1 MTAKKLEK
9 VALCLAGGG
18 ITGAM
23 YEVGVLAALEEHF
36 EDFQASDFGV
46 ILGAS
51 SGAPVATAIAGGIG
65 ATRLYRALLD
75 PADDFF
81 PMKRE
86 HLLRVDLRELRR
98 VWSSTLGALRRFAGS
113 VASNPLRKSNWQEI
127 DRLWDSLPA
136 GVFTTDA
143 FEEFFFQFLTRRGLP
158 KSFRD
163 YERKLMLVAHDL
175 DGGERVVFGVGG
187 DIDHVPVAKAVAA
200 SLATPMLFA
209 PVRID
214 GRDFIAGAPGE
225 TGHVDI
231 AVEQGCELVVV
242 INAMVPVRTDPTTNA
257 VPTGHGPKGRVRDK
271 GLLWVYNQSWRLMTE
286 ARLERGLAAFRA
298 ANPGVDIHLLEPARD
313 DAVMFMHSP
322 MNFDARR
329 VILEDG
335 YTSTIKS
342 LREADSPLRA
352 AFESLGLK
360 SRES

>member
-1 MTAKKLEK
+1 MSAKKLEK
-9 VALCLAGGG
+9 AAVCLGGGG

-23 YEVGVLAALEEHF
+23 YEVGVLAALEDHF

-46 ILGAS
+46 ILGGS
-51 SGAPVATAIAGGIG
+51 SGACVATGLAGGLS
-65 ATRLYRALLD
+65 AQRMYRALLD

-81 PMKRE
+81 PMKRH
-86 HLLRVDLRELRR
+86 HLLRVDTRELRR
-98 VWSSTLGALRRFAGS
+98 VWSSATGALRRFAGS
-113 VASNPLRKSNWQEI
+113 VTSNPLRRSNWQEI

-136 GVFTTDA
+136 GVFTLDA

-158 KSFRD
+158 KAFHDFPRQ
-163 YERKLMLVAHDL
+163 LLLVAHDL

-187 DIDHVPVAKAVAA
+187 DMDHVPVTKAVAA
-200 SLATPMLFA
+200 SMATPMLFA

-225 TGHVDI
+225 TGHVDV
-231 AVEQGCELVVV
+231 AVEKGCELVVV
-242 INAMVPVRTDPTTNA
+242 VNAMVPVRIDPTASTI
-257 VPTGHGPKGRVRDK
+257 PTGHGPQRRVRDK

-286 ARLERGLAAFRA
+286 ARLQRGLAAFRA
-298 ANPGVDIHLLEPARD
+298 EHPEVDIHLLEPERD

-335 YTSTIKS
+335 YTSTIRS
-342 LREADSPLRA
+342 LREESSPLREA
-352 AFESLGLK
+352 LEGLGLK
-360 SRES
+360 SRS